1 MKTHSQLVKWFFS
14 TLLFSTLLLVFTHSP
29 AANSLE
35 EGIQAYE
42 AGDYKT
48 TLEIFKPL
56 AEPGDAFAQ
65 TRRGWMNFQ
74 CSKEGTAH
82 E

>member
-1 MKTHSQLVKWFFS
+1 MITHTHLVKHCFAI
-14 TLLFSTLLLVFTHSP
+14 LLFSTLVLVFPNSP
-29 AANSLE
+29 AADSFDD
-35 EGIQAYE
+35 GFQAYE
-42 AGDYKT
+42 AGDYKKA
-48 TLEIFKPL
+48 LEIFKPL
-56 AEPGDAFAQ
+56 AEQGDAFAQ

>member
-1 MKTHSQLVKWFFS
+1 MKTHTPLVKQLFA
-14 TLLFSTLLLVFTHSP
+14 TLLFSTLVLVFPNSP
-29 AANSLE
+29 GAGSLE
-35 EGIQAYE
+35 DGFQAYK
-42 AGDYKT
+42 AGDYKKA
-48 TLEIFKPL
+48 LEILKPL

-74 CSKEGTAH
+74 CSKEGGAH

>member
-1 MKTHSQLVKWFFS
+1 MKTHTQLLKRFFA
-14 TLLFSTLLLVFTHSP
+14 TLLFSTLVLVFPNSS
-29 AANSLE
+29 AADSYDD
-35 EGIQAYE
+35 GFQAYE
-42 AGDYKT
+42 AGDYKKA
-48 TLEIFKPL
+48 LEIFKPL
-56 AEPGDAFAQ
+56 AKPGDAFAQ